1 MLPKKPAPGAVRDAI
16 RGAHRFSDNIML
28 EE

>member
-1 MLPKKPAPGAVRDAI
+1 MIPKKPARDAVRDAI
-16 RGAHRFSDNIML
+16 RDAHRFSDNIML